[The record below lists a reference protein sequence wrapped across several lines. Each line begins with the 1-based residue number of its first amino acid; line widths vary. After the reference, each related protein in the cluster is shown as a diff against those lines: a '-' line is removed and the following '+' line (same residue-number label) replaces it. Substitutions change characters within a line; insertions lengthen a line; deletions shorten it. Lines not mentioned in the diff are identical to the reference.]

1 MSWILTPDQ
10 FALVWARTD
19 GDRIPYPLAVRLSAR
34 DSVERA
40 AQLAELNAWCDRTLD
55 ADLEAAL
62 RILGRPDLSIEV
74 FGQGGGAGGP
84 SDMVSS
90 RGASG
95 YGGTRLS
102 GDESGAVRTEVAGRL
117 GGARGQS
124 GPVIGSGRS
133 GAVVEH
139 NRPLPSEEPIRVLGA
154 VAGNIA
160 VVVVQEPGAAPD
172 RGARLRISVGG
183 VGSLA
188 ARVVRALP
196 PVAAGG
202 GPRLGAPLDRVVE
215 DGRDLVTVPVEGPT
229 MSTRIRRLLVRRRDG
244 LGQIVVSVHRD
255 GRPRPFGVLCWID
268 VTGDGRYTVRTGKH
282 VDIEAVTADGF
293 TAALRTVITAGRRT
307 AAYADR

>member
-1 MSWILTPDQ
+1 MNWILTPDQ

-34 DSVERA
+34 DSAERA
-40 AQLAELNAWCDRTLD
+40 AHLTELNAWCDRTLD

-62 RILGRPDLSIEV
+62 RILGSPDLSVEV
-74 FGQGGGAGGP
+74 FGQGGLPVEASEG
-84 SDMVSS
+84 VSA
-90 RGASG
+90 RGVSG
-95 YGGTRLS
+95 YGGARPAG
-102 GDESGAVRTEVAGRL
+102 GDIGPGRVEGAGRL
-117 GGARGQS
+117 GGVRGHS
-124 GPVIGSGRS
+124 GSVIGSGGP
-133 GAVVEH
+133 GAVTERD
-139 NRPLPSEEPIRVLGA
+139 RPLGSTAPIRVLGA
-154 VAGNIA
+154 AAGNIA
-160 VVVVQEPGAAPD
+160 VVVVQEPGPTPE
-172 RGARLRISVGG
+172 RGARVRISVGG

-202 GPRLGAPLDRVVE
+202 GQRLGAPIDRVVE

-255 GRPRPFGVLCWID
+255 GRTRPFGVLCWID
-268 VTGDGRYTVRTGKH
+268 VTGDGRYTVRTGKQ
-282 VDIEAVTADGF
+282 VDIEPVTADGF
-293 TAALRTVITAGRRT
+293 TATLRTMITAGRRT

>member
-1 MSWILTPDQ
+1 MSWVLTPDQ

-19 GDRIPYPLAVRLSAR
+19 GDRVPYPLAVRPSAR
-34 DSVERA
+34 DSAERA
-40 AQLAELNAWCDRTLD
+40 AQSTELNAWCDRTLD

-62 RILGRPDLSIEV
+62 RILARPDLSVEV
-74 FGQGGGAGGP
+74 FGQGACAGGT
-84 SDMVSS
+84 SDAISS

-95 YGGTRLS
+95 YGGTRS
-102 GDESGAVRTEVAGRL
+102 PTDESGPGRAEDAGWL
-117 GGARGQS
+117 GGVRGRS

-133 GAVVEH
+133 EVAVEH

-160 VVVVQEPGAAPD
+160 VVVVQEPGATPD
-172 RGARLRISVGG
+172 RGARVRISVGG

-196 PVAAGG
+196 PVTAGG
-202 GPRLGAPLDRVVE
+202 GPRLGAPLDRVLE

-229 MSTRIRRLLVRRRDG
+229 MSARIRRLLARRRDG

-268 VTGDGRYTVRTGKH
+268 VTGDGRYTVRTGKQ
-282 VDIEAVTADGF
+282 VDIEPVTADGF
-293 TAALRTVITAGRRT
+293 TATLRAMITAGRRT
-307 AAYADR
+307 VAYADR